1 MKLANIKNSVLA
13 ASAIAAAC
21 GAGVASA
28 HTVSGTLG
36 TAATAT
42 DLYYV
47 TCSDDGNGAT
57 GKLQVG
63 VRDNAPV
70 AAPLVSIT
78 AIQGSKAGSTT
89 DTTDGNATGSAPV
102 TVAGITGVF
111 YVAVTKSTAGAES
124 YTVDFHCLTAT
135 NAHTGTAAS
144 LKQNQ

>member
-1 MKLANIKNSVLA
+1 MKRANIKNSVLA
-13 ASAIAAAC
+13 ASTIAAVC
-21 GAGVASA
+21 GASVASA

-47 TCSDDGNGAT
+47 TCSNDGAGNTA
-57 GKLQVG
+57 KLQVA

-78 AIQGSKAGSTT
+78 AIKSLKAGSTT

-102 TVAGITGVF
+102 IVAGTNGVF
-111 YVAVTKSTAGAES
+111 YVAVTKSAAGAES
-124 YTVDFHCLTAT
+124 YTADFHCMTAT

>member
-1 MKLANIKNSVLA
+1 MKLAKIKNSVLA
-13 ASAIAAAC
+13 ASAIAAVC
-21 GAGVASA
+21 GAGVVSA
-28 HTVSGTLG
+28 HTASGTLG

-47 TCSDDGNGAT
+47 TCDNAGGTTA
-57 GKLQVG
+57 KLQVS

-70 AAPLVSIT
+70 AAPLVSVT
-78 AIQGSKAGSTT
+78 AIKGLKAGSTT

-102 TVAGITGVF
+102 TVAGTAGVF
-111 YVAVTKSTAGAES
+111 YVAVTKSAAGAES
-124 YTVDFHCLTAT
+124 YTADFHCMTST

>member
-13 ASAIAAAC
+13 VSAMAAVC

-47 TCSDDGNGAT
+47 TCDNVGGTTA
-57 GKLQVG
+57 KLEIA

-70 AAPLVSIT
+70 AAPLVSATGIK
-78 AIQGSKAGSTT
+78 SLKAGSTT
-89 DTTDGNATGSAPV
+89 DATDGNATGSAPV
-102 TVAGITGVF
+102 SVAGTAGVF
-111 YVAVTKSTAGAES
+111 YVAVTKSAAGAES
-124 YTVDFHCLTAT
+124 YTLDFHCLTAT
-135 NAHTGTAAS
+135 NAHTGTASS